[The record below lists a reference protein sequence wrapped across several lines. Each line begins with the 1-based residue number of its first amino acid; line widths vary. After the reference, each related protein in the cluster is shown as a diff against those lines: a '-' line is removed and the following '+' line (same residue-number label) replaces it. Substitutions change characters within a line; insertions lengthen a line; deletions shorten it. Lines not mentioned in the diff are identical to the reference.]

1 MATKNIAGIDVNVNE
16 EGYLIDHLQWTRE
29 VGEAIAKE
37 EGIELTEQHWK
48 VLEYLRKEVQERGTL
63 PTIRRLTKSGV
74 VDTKTLYQLFPNG
87 PLKKA
92 AKIAGLAKP
101 ASCV

>member
-1 MATKNIAGIDVNVNE
+1 MPKKNIAGVNVNVNE
-16 EGYLIDHLQWTRE
+16 EGYLTDHSQWTRE
-29 VGEAIAKE
+29 IGEVIAKE
-37 EGIELTEQHWK
+37 EKIELTEQHWN
-48 VLEYLRKEVQERGTL
+48 VLDFLQKEVEENGVL
-63 PTIRRLTKSGV
+63 PTIRRLKKSGV

-92 AKIAGLAKP
+92 SKIAGLEKP

>member
-1 MATKNIAGIDVNVNE
+1 MSKKNIAGVDVNVNE
-16 EGYLIDHLQWTRE
+16 EGYLTDHSQWKRE
-29 VGEAIAKE
+29 IGEAIAKE
-37 EGIELTEQHWK
+37 EDIELTEKHWE
-48 VLEYLRKEVQERGTL
+48 VLEFLQKEVKENGTL
-63 PTIRRLTKSGV
+63 PTIRRLKKAGI

-92 AKIAGLAKP
+92 SKIAGLEKP

>member
-1 MATKNIAGIDVNVNE
+1 MATKNIAGVNVNVNE
-16 EGYLIDHLQWTRE
+16 DGYLTDHSQWTRGI
-29 VGEAIAKE
+29 GEAIAKE
-37 EGIELTEQHWK
+37 EGIELTGQHWK
-48 VLEYLRKEVQERGTL
+48 VLEFLQKEVKENGAL

-92 AKIAGLAKP
+92 SKIAGLEKP

>member
-16 EGYLIDHLQWTRE
+16 EGYLVDHLQWTRE

-48 VLEYLRKEVQERGTL
+48 VLEYLRKEVQENGTL

>member
-1 MATKNIAGIDVNVNE
+1 MAKINIAGIDVSVNE
-16 EGYLIDHLQWTRE
+16 EGYLTEQSQWTHE
-29 VGEAIAKE
+29 IGEAIAKE
-37 EGIELTEQHWK
+37 EGIDLTEQHWK
-48 VLEYLRKEVQERGTL
+48 VLEYLQKEVKENGSL

-92 AKIAGLAKP
+92 SKIAGLEKP

>member
-1 MATKNIAGIDVNVNE
+1 MPKKNIAGVDVNVNE
-16 EGYLIDHLQWTRE
+16 EGYLTDHSQWTRE
-29 VGEAIAKE
+29 IGEVIAKE
-37 EGIELTEQHWK
+37 EKIELTEQHWN
-48 VLEYLRKEVQERGTL
+48 VLDFLQKEVKENGVL
-63 PTIRRLTKSGV
+63 PTIRRLKKSGI

-92 AKIAGLAKP
+92 SKIAGLEKP

>member
-1 MATKNIAGIDVNVNE
+1 MATKNIAGVDVNVNG
-16 EGYLIDHLQWTRE
+16 EGYLTDHSQWTRE
-29 VGEAIAKE
+29 IGEVIAKE

-48 VLEYLRKEVQERGTL
+48 VLEFLQKEVKENGSL
-63 PTIRRLTKSGV
+63 PTIRRLKKSGV
-74 VDTKTLYQLFPNG
+74 VDTKTLYQIFPNG

-92 AKIAGLAKP
+92 AKIAGLEKP

>member
-1 MATKNIAGIDVNVNE
+1 MATKTLANVTVEVTE
-16 EGYLIDHLQWTRE
+16 EGYLTNQAEWTKA

-37 EGIELTEQHWK
+37 EGIELTENHWK
-48 VLEYLRKEVQERGTL
+48 VVEFLQKEVKENGSL

-74 VDTKTLYQLFPNG
+74 VDTKALYQLFPNG

-92 AKIAGLAKP
+92 AKIAGLEKP

>member
-1 MATKNIAGIDVNVNE
+1 MPTKNIAGVNVNVNE
-16 EGYLIDHLQWTRE
+16 EGYLTDHSQWTRE
-29 VGEAIAKE
+29 IGEVIAKE
-37 EGIELTEQHWK
+37 EKIELTEQHWN
-48 VLEYLRKEVQERGTL
+48 VLDFLQKEVEENGVL
-63 PTIRRLTKSGV
+63 PTIRRLKKSGV

-92 AKIAGLAKP
+92 SKIAGLEKP